1 MVYRFL
7 TIVSSLLRGHQPHSL
22 GFINKIKIVKFSVK
36 FSIDF
41 SWSFVQYFDQF
52 LDVFSMFFGSSWCT
66 Q

>member
-7 TIVSSLLRGHQPHSL
+7 TIVSSLLRGHQPPSP
-22 GFINKIKIVKFSVK
+22 GFINKIKFVKISVR

-41 SWSFVQYFDQF
+41 SWSFVYHFDQF

>member
-41 SWSFVQYFDQF
+41 SWNFDLEFDDIQRIIT
-52 LDVFSMFFGSSWCT
+52 VYTSCYQRT
-66 Q
+66 Y